1 MKLKSL
7 VTELSFVEKNEVSK
21 EKNTAIPHV
30 EVFVHYR
37 LIHDNL
43 LLERTIF
50 DAFFSVVVKL
60 KSLLELLLGVH
71 IILIGFNDWHAS
83 LTRLNNC

>member
-1 MKLKSL
+1 MKLESL
-7 VTELSFVEKNEVSK
+7 VTKLSFIKKNEVSE

-37 LIHDNL
+37 FIHDNL

-60 KSLLELLLGVH
+60 KSLLELFLGVH
-71 IILIGFNDWHAS
+71 IILIGFNDWHAT
-83 LTRLNNC
+83 LTRLNNF